1 MTGGNML
8 GNHHH
13 HYSHNQVRHL
23 CGILTRHLCHDD
35 CCRYPWPA
43 WEHHGN
49 SRSIQVDDD
58 DYDEKGDDDDDHD
71 GISGFKRK
79 EEKQINGHCA
89 NPRCSSISMR
99 IIMLSL
105 FSDDK
110 SAKS

>member
-1 MTGGNML
+1 ML
-8 GNHHH
+8 NLDH
-13 HYSHNQVRHL
+13 HYRHHVPNQVRHL

-35 CCRYPWPA
+35 CCRYPRPP
-43 WEHHGN
+43 WEHHCN
-49 SRSIQVDDD
+49 SGSIQVDDD
-58 DYDEKGDDDDDHD
+58 DYDEEGDDDDVHD
-71 GISGFKRK
+71 GISGFWRK

-89 NPRCSSISMR
+89 NPKRSSISMR